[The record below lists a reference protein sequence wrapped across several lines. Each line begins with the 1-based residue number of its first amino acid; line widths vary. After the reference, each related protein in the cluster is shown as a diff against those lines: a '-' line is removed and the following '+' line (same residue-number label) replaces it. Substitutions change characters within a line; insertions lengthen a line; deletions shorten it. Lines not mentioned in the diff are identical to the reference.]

1 MQRNSRDS
9 RRTLF
14 LTAALIFTML
24 AVPSGA
30 LAAEGAGGG
39 AGKASLTADRLD
51 YNPQTNRIDARGNVH
66 MTRPDGELFGDSG
79 TGTTDGRRFQL
90 DGNVKGHF
98 SNEGLDIICAHIV
111 LVTEGTNPA
120 RRTITASGD
129 VELTRREQGEDKI
142 TAQVVSWELD
152 RDVYRAMGD
161 VIGNYTRYYV
171 DADEVSR
178 DGERFAARGIRRYN
192 DRERN
197 VTMSASRASGT
208 LGPDGAIRELVAEGN
223 VVLNT
228 PDEKGTISRITGD
241 KGVFSV
247 ARGTLVISGNAMA
260 NQSGRNLHAESIVYH
275 LDSERI
281 EAIGRPSLVIDIP
294 N

>member
-1 MQRNSRDS
+1 MHQRKSPQ
-9 RRTLF
+9 RTLF
-14 LTAALIFTML
+14 VRFLIFLTTLLVLTALPAYTAEE
-24 AVPSGA
+24 AVGN
-30 LAAEGAGGG
+30 
-39 AGKASLTADRLD
+39 KASLTADRLD

-79 TGTTDGRRFQL
+79 TGTTDGRHFQL

-98 SNEGLDIICAHIV
+98 TNEGLDIVCAHII

-120 RRTITASGD
+120 RRIITASGD
-129 VELTRREQGEDKI
+129 VELTRREQGEDRI
-142 TAQVVSWELD
+142 TAQVVSWEPD
-152 RDVYRAMGD
+152 RDVYRAAGD
-161 VIGNYTRYYV
+161 VIGNYIRYYV

-178 DGERFAARGIRRYN
+178 DGERFAAREIRRYH

-208 LGPDGAIRELVAEGN
+208 LDPGGEIAELVAEGR
-223 VVLNT
+223 VVLDT